1 MSKYTV
7 NVEYI
12 IDVPDDEF
20 DENDDPIDEIDDD
33 FNYFIDAFQIKA
45 YCSSVEKL

>member
-7 NVEYI
+7 NVEYT

-20 DENDDPIDEIDDD
+20 DENDDPIDEIEYYYND
-33 FNYFIDAFQIKA
+33 FIDEFQTESR
-45 YCSSVEKL
+45 CVSVGEC